1 MTEMHTTKVPR
12 NPYVGFVYTAV
23 WIIITVALSS
33 VLLSYAGS
41 QESVFDT
48 EGNRTSGF
56 ILTTPFIALAASVF
70 CFVRAFNALAPYKKY
85 VDSTTPQQRLKN
97 EIAQWSHIETAG
109 SRMAILILFTAAC
122 IIGWLVL
129 ALVLL
134 INYTQISETANSHA
148 TFLGVFLLIGLGAGS
163 LLRLTTRIRRASKK

>member
-1 MTEMHTTKVPR
+1 MTEIHPAKVPR
-12 NPYVGFVYTAV
+12 NPYIGFVYTVV

-33 VLLSYAGS
+33 VLLSYTGS

-48 EGNRTSGF
+48 EGTRTAGF
-56 ILTTPFIALAASVF
+56 ILTMPFIALAASVF
-70 CFVRAFNALAPYKKY
+70 CFIRAFNAVAPYKKY
-85 VDSTTPQQRLKN
+85 VNSTTPQQRQEN

-109 SRMAILILFTAAC
+109 SRMATLILFTAAC

-134 INYTQISETANSHA
+134 INYQRISETANSRA
-148 TFLGVFLLIGLGAGS
+148 TFLGVFLLIGLCAGS
-163 LLRLTTRIRRASKK
+163 LLRLTSRIRRASKK